1 MARASSSNQLTRLN
15 LPSVLKLER
24 AEHFPSELSGGQEQR
39 VAVARALMVTPK
51 LILTDEPTGNLDTET
66 GERILDLLDEAHAGG
81 ATLLTVT
88 HSSSVAARAE
98 RIVRVVDGQ
107 VSCDL

>member
-1 MARASSSNQLTRLN
+1 MN

-24 AEHFPSELSGGQEQR
+24 AEHFPSALSGGQQR
-39 VAVARALMVTPK
+39 VEVARVLVVTPK
-51 LILTDEPTGNLDTET
+51 PILADEPTGNLDARA

-81 ATLLTVT
+81 VTLLTVT
-88 HSSSVAARAE
+88 HSPLVAARAE
-98 RIVRVVDGQ
+98 RIVNVVDGQ